1 MTEKRH
7 GKGLLFIV
15 TLVLAAG
22 VIKYADIPFAQT
34 VREKAASAL
43 SGAANADHVLAVFGG
58 SAMPADTVPAESS
71 GGADDILDRD
81 QTLFPDTVDQ
91 TVYPLEFE
99 HATPTSGTLT
109 SSFGSRL
116 SPITGQPGFHYG
128 LDLAADEGTPIT
140 AFADGTVRETGES
153 GYGLYVIVDHADG
166 FATLYAHCSSISA
179 KVGDK
184 VTCGEQIAQ
193 VGQTGNATGPHLHL
207 ELWHN
212 GAALDPADYLDAVS
226 RIQVRDGFLVLMAAL
241 WCADESGVL
250 PIFLLAAAVH
260 ECGHLFVIRLSGGT
274 VHALCLTA
282 CGAVLRCSLPPS
294 PFSRAAICL
303 AGPAASFALT
313 ALANPLGAYRLAGA
327 SALLGLFNL
336 LPVPPL
342 DGGMALRHLADGRF
356 TRLLNGIASV
366 VRSRPPCG
374 RRPPVEVGIWRVAV
388 SRWIDGR
395 RFLWTRNIKKQGHQ
409 SNP

>member
-58 SAMPADTVPAESS
+58 AAMPADTVPAESS

-140 AFADGTVRETGES
+140 AFAD
-153 GYGLYVIVDHADG
+153 
-166 FATLYAHCSSISA
+166 AH
-179 KVGDK
+179 
-184 VTCGEQIAQ
+184 
-193 VGQTGNATGPHLHL
+193 
-207 ELWHN
+207 
-212 GAALDPADYLDAVS
+212 GA
-226 RIQVRDGFLVLMAAL
+226 RDRR
-241 WCADESGVL
+241 
-250 PIFLLAAAVH
+250 
-260 ECGHLFVIRLSGGT
+260 IRLRP
-274 VHALCLTA
+274 VRHC
-282 CGAVLRCSLPPS
+282 R
-294 PFSRAAICL
+294 SR
-303 AGPAASFALT
+303 
-313 ALANPLGAYRLAGA
+313 
-327 SALLGLFNL
+327 
-336 LPVPPL
+336 
-342 DGGMALRHLADGRF
+342 GRF
-356 TRLLNGIASV
+356 CNLIRALQQHF
-366 VRSRPPCG
+366 RQSR
-374 RRPPVEVGIWRVAV
+374 
-388 SRWIDGR
+388 
-395 RFLWTRNIKKQGHQ
+395 
-409 SNP
+409 

>member
-58 SAMPADTVPAESS
+58 AALPTDTVPAESS

-140 AFADGTVRETGES
+140 AFADGTVRRPANPATACTS
-153 GYGLYVIVDHADG
+153 LSITRTVLQPYTRTAAAFPPKSVIPSPAD
-166 FATLYAHCSSISA
+166 
-179 KVGDK
+179 
-184 VTCGEQIAQ
+184 EQIAK

-212 GAALDPADYLDAVS
+212 GAALDPADYLT
-226 RIQVRDGFLVLMAAL
+226 L
-241 WCADESGVL
+241 
-250 PIFLLAAAVH
+250 
-260 ECGHLFVIRLSGGT
+260 
-274 VHALCLTA
+274 
-282 CGAVLRCSLPPS
+282 
-294 PFSRAAICL
+294 
-303 AGPAASFALT
+303 
-313 ALANPLGAYRLAGA
+313 
-327 SALLGLFNL
+327 
-336 LPVPPL
+336 
-342 DGGMALRHLADGRF
+342 
-356 TRLLNGIASV
+356 
-366 VRSRPPCG
+366 
-374 RRPPVEVGIWRVAV
+374 
-388 SRWIDGR
+388 
-395 RFLWTRNIKKQGHQ
+395 
-409 SNP
+409 

>member
-99 HATPTSGTLT
+99 HAAPTSGTLT

-128 LDLAADEGTPIT
+128 LDLAADEGTRPANPATACTSLSIT
-140 AFADGTVRETGES
+140 RTVLQPYTRT
-153 GYGLYVIVDHADG
+153 
-166 FATLYAHCSSISA
+166 
-179 KVGDK
+179 
-184 VTCGEQIAQ
+184 
-193 VGQTGNATGPHLHL
+193 
-207 ELWHN
+207 
-212 GAALDPADYLDAVS
+212 
-226 RIQVRDGFLVLMAAL
+226 
-241 WCADESGVL
+241 
-250 PIFLLAAAVH
+250 AAA
-260 ECGHLFVIRLSGGT
+260 FPPKSVI
-274 VHALCLTA
+274 
-282 CGAVLRCSLPPS
+282 
-294 PFSRAAICL
+294 
-303 AGPAASFALT
+303 
-313 ALANPLGAYRLAGA
+313 
-327 SALLGLFNL
+327 
-336 LPVPPL
+336 
-342 DGGMALRHLADGRF
+342 
-356 TRLLNGIASV
+356 
-366 VRSRPPCG
+366 
-374 RRPPVEVGIWRVAV
+374 
-388 SRWIDGR
+388 
-395 RFLWTRNIKKQGHQ
+395 K
-409 SNP
+409 

>member
-91 TVYPLEFE
+91 TVYPMEFE

-140 AFADGTVRETGES
+140 CGQE
-153 GYGLYVIVDHADG
+153 I
-166 FATLYAHCSSISA
+166 A
-179 KVGDK
+179 K
-184 VTCGEQIAQ
+184 

-212 GAALDPADYLDAVS
+212 GAALDPADYL
-226 RIQVRDGFLVLMAAL
+226 AL
-241 WCADESGVL
+241 
-250 PIFLLAAAVH
+250 
-260 ECGHLFVIRLSGGT
+260 
-274 VHALCLTA
+274 
-282 CGAVLRCSLPPS
+282 
-294 PFSRAAICL
+294 
-303 AGPAASFALT
+303 
-313 ALANPLGAYRLAGA
+313 
-327 SALLGLFNL
+327 
-336 LPVPPL
+336 
-342 DGGMALRHLADGRF
+342 
-356 TRLLNGIASV
+356 
-366 VRSRPPCG
+366 
-374 RRPPVEVGIWRVAV
+374 
-388 SRWIDGR
+388 
-395 RFLWTRNIKKQGHQ
+395 
-409 SNP
+409 

>member
-7 GKGLLFIV
+7 RKRTVIHRN
-15 TLVLAAG
+15 AG
-22 VIKYADIPFAQT
+22 SRCRCDKYADIPFAQT

-91 TVYPLEFE
+91 TVYPMEFE
-99 HATPTSGTLT
+99 HTTPTSGTLT

-179 KVGDK
+179 KV
-184 VTCGEQIAQ
+184 VIPSPAASRSPRSARPATPPVRTCTSSCGTTARRS
-193 VGQTGNATGPHLHL
+193 
-207 ELWHN
+207 
-212 GAALDPADYLDAVS
+212 DPADYL
-226 RIQVRDGFLVLMAAL
+226 AL
-241 WCADESGVL
+241 
-250 PIFLLAAAVH
+250 
-260 ECGHLFVIRLSGGT
+260 
-274 VHALCLTA
+274 
-282 CGAVLRCSLPPS
+282 
-294 PFSRAAICL
+294 
-303 AGPAASFALT
+303 
-313 ALANPLGAYRLAGA
+313 
-327 SALLGLFNL
+327 
-336 LPVPPL
+336 
-342 DGGMALRHLADGRF
+342 
-356 TRLLNGIASV
+356 
-366 VRSRPPCG
+366 
-374 RRPPVEVGIWRVAV
+374 
-388 SRWIDGR
+388 
-395 RFLWTRNIKKQGHQ
+395 
-409 SNP
+409 

>member
-91 TVYPLEFE
+91 TVYPMEFE
-99 HATPTSGTLT
+99 HTTPTSGTLT

-184 VTCGEQIAQ
+184 ASRLPRSARPATPPVRTCTSSCGTTAQ
-193 VGQTGNATGPHLHL
+193 RSIPPTISHCEPDSGP
-207 ELWHN
+207 
-212 GAALDPADYLDAVS
+212 
-226 RIQVRDGFLVLMAAL
+226 R
-241 WCADESGVL
+241 
-250 PIFLLAAAVH
+250 
-260 ECGHLFVIRLSGGT
+260 RLSRAHGC
-274 VHALCLTA
+274 AL
-282 CGAVLRCSLPPS
+282 
-294 PFSRAAICL
+294 
-303 AGPAASFALT
+303 
-313 ALANPLGAYRLAGA
+313 
-327 SALLGLFNL
+327 
-336 LPVPPL
+336 
-342 DGGMALRHLADGRF
+342 
-356 TRLLNGIASV
+356 
-366 VRSRPPCG
+366 VRG
-374 RRPPVEVGIWRVAV
+374 
-388 SRWIDGR
+388 
-395 RFLWTRNIKKQGHQ
+395 
-409 SNP
+409 

>member
-58 SAMPADTVPAESS
+58 SAMPADTGPAESS

-184 VTCGEQIAQ
+184 VTCGEQIAK

-212 GAALDPADYLDAVS
+212 GAALDTADYL
-226 RIQVRDGFLVLMAAL
+226 AL
-241 WCADESGVL
+241 
-250 PIFLLAAAVH
+250 
-260 ECGHLFVIRLSGGT
+260 
-274 VHALCLTA
+274 
-282 CGAVLRCSLPPS
+282 
-294 PFSRAAICL
+294 
-303 AGPAASFALT
+303 
-313 ALANPLGAYRLAGA
+313 
-327 SALLGLFNL
+327 
-336 LPVPPL
+336 
-342 DGGMALRHLADGRF
+342 
-356 TRLLNGIASV
+356 
-366 VRSRPPCG
+366 
-374 RRPPVEVGIWRVAV
+374 
-388 SRWIDGR
+388 
-395 RFLWTRNIKKQGHQ
+395 
-409 SNP
+409 

>member
-15 TLVLAAG
+15 TLILAAG

-43 SGAANADHVLAVFGG
+43 SGAANTDHVLAVFGG

-71 GGADDILDRD
+71 GVADDILDRD

-153 GYGLYVIVDHADG
+153 GYGLYIIVDHADG

-179 KVGDK
+179 KVGDT
-184 VTCGEQIAQ
+184 VTCGEQIAK

-212 GAALDPADYLDAVS
+212 GAALDPADYL
-226 RIQVRDGFLVLMAAL
+226 AL
-241 WCADESGVL
+241 
-250 PIFLLAAAVH
+250 
-260 ECGHLFVIRLSGGT
+260 
-274 VHALCLTA
+274 
-282 CGAVLRCSLPPS
+282 
-294 PFSRAAICL
+294 
-303 AGPAASFALT
+303 
-313 ALANPLGAYRLAGA
+313 
-327 SALLGLFNL
+327 
-336 LPVPPL
+336 
-342 DGGMALRHLADGRF
+342 
-356 TRLLNGIASV
+356 
-366 VRSRPPCG
+366 
-374 RRPPVEVGIWRVAV
+374 
-388 SRWIDGR
+388 
-395 RFLWTRNIKKQGHQ
+395 
-409 SNP
+409 

>member
-99 HATPTSGTLT
+99 HTTPTSGTLT

-140 AFADGTVRETGES
+140 AFADGTVVFRLFYCAL
-153 GYGLYVIVDHADG
+153 GY
-166 FATLYAHCSSISA
+166 S
-179 KVGDK
+179 
-184 VTCGEQIAQ
+184 TC
-193 VGQTGNATGPHLHL
+193 
-207 ELWHN
+207 
-212 GAALDPADYLDAVS
+212 
-226 RIQVRDGFLVLMAAL
+226 
-241 WCADESGVL
+241 
-250 PIFLLAAAVH
+250 
-260 ECGHLFVIRLSGGT
+260 
-274 VHALCLTA
+274 
-282 CGAVLRCSLPPS
+282 
-294 PFSRAAICL
+294 
-303 AGPAASFALT
+303 FAL
-313 ALANPLGAYRLAGA
+313 
-327 SALLGLFNL
+327 
-336 LPVPPL
+336 
-342 DGGMALRHLADGRF
+342 
-356 TRLLNGIASV
+356 
-366 VRSRPPCG
+366 
-374 RRPPVEVGIWRVAV
+374 
-388 SRWIDGR
+388 
-395 RFLWTRNIKKQGHQ
+395 
-409 SNP
+409 